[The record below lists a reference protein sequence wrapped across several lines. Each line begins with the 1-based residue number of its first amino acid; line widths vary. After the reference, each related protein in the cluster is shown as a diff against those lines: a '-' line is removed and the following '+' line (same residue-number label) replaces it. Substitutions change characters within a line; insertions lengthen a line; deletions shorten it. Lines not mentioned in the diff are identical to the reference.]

1 MKIYRY
7 SGRNMEGAL
16 KKGIVEAET
25 EGKAIEILRSRGI
38 NPRQVDEST
47 SIFHKNISLFDSVK
61 NQDFVVFC
69 RQFATLVRAGVPI
82 VESTNILA
90 AQTPSKPLKNALY
103 VVELDIRSGTPFSDA
118 ANKHK
123 KVFPPLFVNMIRAG
137 ELTGSLDE
145 TLERLA
151 VYYEK
156 QFTLK
161 KKVQST
167 MMYPAVLLVVIV
179 IVVIGLMLTV
189 VPQFAAMFQDFGA
202 ELPAITVF
210 VLALSE
216 AIQQFWWLG
225 LILVTSLVITFS
237 YIYKNNPAFHYNV
250 NVILLKMPVF
260 GQLLQK
266 SAIARMTRT
275 LSSLFTSSVP
285 ILQALTIVEKVVG
298 NPVIGKVVLESR
310 TSLEQGG
317 TLSEPLR
324 KSWIFPPLVHQMTGI
339 GEKTGSLD
347 YMLEKIADFYEAD
360 VDRTVDTLKGLI
372 EPLMI
377 VILAGVVGVIVLSIM
392 VPMFSLFEQI

>member
-1 MKIYRY
+1 MKTFRY
-7 SGRNMEGAL
+7 TGRNMEGVL
-16 KKGIVEAET
+16 KKGVIQADT
-25 EGKAIEILRSRGI
+25 QGKAIELLRTKGI
-38 NPRQVDEST
+38 NPREILESN
-47 SIFHKNISLFDSVK
+47 SIFHKNITLFESVK
-61 NQDFVVFC
+61 NQDFVIFC
-69 RQFATLVRAGVPI
+69 RQFATLVRAGVSI
-82 VESTNILA
+82 VESTGILA
-90 AQTPSKPLKNALY
+90 AQTPSKLLKNSLFA
-103 VVELDIRSGTPFSDA
+103 VEADIREGIPFSDA

-151 VYYEK
+151 AYYEK

-189 VPQFAAMFQDFGA
+189 VPQFATMFEDFGA
-202 ELPAITVF
+202 ELPAITLF
-210 VLALSE
+210 VLALSDL
-216 AIQQFWWLG
+216 IQQFWWLG
-225 LILVTSLVITFS
+225 LLLVIGLVVTFV
-237 YIYKNNPAFHYNV
+237 YIYKNNSLFNYNV
-250 NVILLKMPVF
+250 NLILLRVPVF
-260 GQLLQK
+260 GKLLQK

-275 LSSLFTSSVP
+275 LSSLFSSSVP

-298 NPVIGKVVLESR
+298 NPVVGKVVLDSR

-324 KSWIFPPLVHQMTGI
+324 KSWIFPPLVHQMTAI

-377 VILAGVVGVIVLSIM
+377 VILAGVVGMIVLSIM

>member
-1 MKIYRY
+1 MKTFRY
-7 SGRNMEGAL
+7 TGRNMEGIL
-16 KKGIVEAET
+16 KKGVIQADT
-25 EGKAIEILRSRGI
+25 QGKAIEQLRTKGI
-38 NPRQVDEST
+38 NPREIFESN
-47 SIFHKNISLFDSVK
+47 SIFHKNITLFESVK
-61 NQDFVVFC
+61 NQDFVIFC
-69 RQFATLVRAGVPI
+69 RQFATLVRAGVSI
-82 VESTNILA
+82 VESTGILA
-90 AQTPSKPLKNALY
+90 AQTPSKVLKNSLFA
-103 VVELDIRSGTPFSDA
+103 VEADIREGIPFSDA

-123 KVFPPLFVNMIRAG
+123 KVFPSLFVNMIRAG

-151 VYYEK
+151 AYYEK

-179 IVVIGLMLTV
+179 IVVVGLMLTV
-189 VPQFAAMFQDFGA
+189 VPQFATMFEDFGA
-202 ELPAITVF
+202 ELPAITLF

-216 AIQQFWWLG
+216 LIQQFWWLG
-225 LILVTSLVITFS
+225 LIIVTGLIVTFA
-237 YIYKNNPAFHYNV
+237 YIYKNNSVFNYNV
-250 NVILLKMPVF
+250 NLILLRVPVF
-260 GQLLQK
+260 GKLLQK

-275 LSSLFTSSVP
+275 LSSLFSSSVP

-298 NPVIGKVVLESR
+298 NPVIGKVVLDSR
-310 TSLEQGG
+310 ISLEQGG

-324 KSWIFPPLVHQMTGI
+324 KSWIFPPLVHQMTAI

-377 VILAGVVGVIVLSIM
+377 VILAGVVGMIVLSIM

>member
-1 MKIYRY
+1 MKTFRY
-7 SGRNMEGAL
+7 TGRNMEGIL
-16 KKGIVEAET
+16 KKGVIQADT
-25 EGKAIEILRSRGI
+25 QGKAIELLRTKGI
-38 NPRQVDEST
+38 NPREILESN
-47 SIFHKNISLFDSVK
+47 SIFHKNITLFESVK
-61 NQDFVVFC
+61 NQDFVIFC
-69 RQFATLVRAGVPI
+69 RQFATLVRAGVSI
-82 VESTNILA
+82 VESTGILA
-90 AQTPSKPLKNALY
+90 AQTPSKILKNSLFA
-103 VVELDIRSGTPFSDA
+103 VQTDIREGIPFSDA

-151 VYYEK
+151 AYYEK

-189 VPQFAAMFQDFGA
+189 VPQFATMFEDFGA
-202 ELPAITVF
+202 ELPAITLF

-216 AIQQFWWLG
+216 LIQQFWWLG
-225 LILVTSLVITFS
+225 LLIVSGLIVTFA
-237 YIYKNNPAFHYNV
+237 YIYKNNSVFNYNV
-250 NVILLKMPVF
+250 NLILLRVPVF
-260 GQLLQK
+260 GKLLQK

-275 LSSLFTSSVP
+275 LSSLFSSSVP

-298 NPVIGKVVLESR
+298 NPVIGKIVLDSR

-324 KSWIFPPLVHQMTGI
+324 KSWIFPPLVHQMTAI

-377 VILAGVVGVIVLSIM
+377 VILAGVVGMIVLSIM

>member
-1 MKIYRY
+1 MKTFRY
-7 SGRNMEGAL
+7 TGRNMEGIL
-16 KKGIVEAET
+16 KKGVIQADT
-25 EGKAIEILRSRGI
+25 QGKAIEQLRTKGI
-38 NPRQVDEST
+38 NPREIFESN
-47 SIFHKNISLFDSVK
+47 SIFHKNITLFESVK
-61 NQDFVVFC
+61 NQDFVIFC
-69 RQFATLVRAGVPI
+69 RQFATLVRAGVSI
-82 VESTNILA
+82 VESTGILA
-90 AQTPSKPLKNALY
+90 AQTPSKILKNSLFA
-103 VVELDIRSGTPFSDA
+103 VEADIREGIPFSDA

-123 KVFPPLFVNMIRAG
+123 KVFPSLFVNMIRAG

-151 VYYEK
+151 AYYEK

-179 IVVIGLMLTV
+179 IVVVGLMLTV
-189 VPQFAAMFQDFGA
+189 VPQFATMFEDFGA
-202 ELPAITVF
+202 ELPAITLF

-216 AIQQFWWLG
+216 LIQQYWWLG
-225 LILVTSLVITFS
+225 LIIVTGLIVTFA
-237 YIYKNNPAFHYNV
+237 YFYKNNSVFNYNV
-250 NVILLKMPVF
+250 NLILLRVPVF
-260 GQLLQK
+260 GKLLQK

-275 LSSLFTSSVP
+275 LSSLFSSSVP

-298 NPVIGKVVLESR
+298 NPVIGKVVLDSR
-310 TSLEQGG
+310 ISLEQGG

-324 KSWIFPPLVHQMTGI
+324 KSWIFPPLVHQMTAI

-377 VILAGVVGVIVLSIM
+377 VILAGVVGMIVLSIM